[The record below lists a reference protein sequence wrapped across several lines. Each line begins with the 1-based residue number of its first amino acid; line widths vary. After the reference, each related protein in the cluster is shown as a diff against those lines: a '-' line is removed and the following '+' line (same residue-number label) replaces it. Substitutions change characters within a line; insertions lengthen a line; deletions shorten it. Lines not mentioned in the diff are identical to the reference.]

1 MRALAVEAKRR
12 DTTRQATE
20 LCGGKPRHA
29 DVRLAWAGV
38 RGPHQPVETDAAAQN
53 RPLLQL
59 GGAALPVIGLATWTV
74 GGDDAGGPPDGQQRV
89 LGSEHQ
95 RRRHVVCAPAK
106 LNRHPRLSICGVA
119 AQSARAVQR
128 RVQRAQGLR
137 EGAFCRV
144 VAGRTPSGSVI
155 AGTGNALRV
164 RILRTRAASSSNSS
178 PHRAESS
185 SASCSSTARASL
197 QRTSVCARANAS
209 RRQAQSQAGS
219 MPAGRDEP
227 IFGSSSTVLSGDI
240 VRVPRDARG
249 PPDGAWRSVNGR

>member
-1 MRALAVEAKRR
+1 MPLLGRVDTGNHLRAISAHPLRFAGDGAWHIVRRELRGVPGRLFAERDPALWKKVDLRVGVRVTRPMRALAVEAKRR

-144 VAGRTPSGSVI
+144 VAGRCDVHGKENSVRF
-155 AGTGNALRV
+155 GDRRHRE
-164 RILRTRAASSSNSS
+164 RI
-178 PHRAESS
+178 ESS
-185 SASCSSTARASL
+185 HPTHTRCL
-197 QRTSVCARANAS
+197 Q
-209 RRQAQSQAGS
+209 
-219 MPAGRDEP
+219 
-227 IFGSSSTVLSGDI
+227 L
-240 VRVPRDARG
+240 
-249 PPDGAWRSVNGR
+249 